1 MVGLLSY
8 GAGKLV
14 TNDMEKAEVLNAFFA
29 SVSTNK
35 TSLQEF
41 QAPETRREV
50 WNLSSGGSDKGA
62 PLVLRE
68 QANAIARPLLILSL
82 NGHGDEMFW

>member
-1 MVGLLSY
+1 M
-8 GAGKLV
+8 
-14 TNDMEKAEVLNAFFA
+14 TNDIEKAEVLNAFFV

-50 WNLSSGGSDKGA
+50 WNLSSGGPDKRA
-62 PLVLRE
+62 PPVLRE
-68 QANAIARPLLILSL
+68 LANAIARPLLVLSL
-82 NGHGDEMFW
+82 NGHGDEIFW